1 MDGRHTR
8 EHPATIGR
16 VSAPEPSEPTRLP
29 PRPPR
34 SLFVHWAI
42 DTAVAGLA
50 ILFLGLIT
58 GFSLVTIVVT
68 AAILGV
74 IAAPFTRRAEMRALA
89 AREHDAQ
96 ESPPDGD

>member
-1 MDGRHTR
+1 VTPPDESG
-8 EHPATIGR
+8 P
-16 VSAPEPSEPTRLP
+16 VRLP

-34 SLFVHWAI
+34 PIFVHWAI
-42 DTAVAGLA
+42 DSAVAILA

-58 GFSLVTIVVT
+58 GFSLVTILVT
-68 AAILGV
+68 GAILGA

-96 ESPPDGD
+96 ESPPDGDH